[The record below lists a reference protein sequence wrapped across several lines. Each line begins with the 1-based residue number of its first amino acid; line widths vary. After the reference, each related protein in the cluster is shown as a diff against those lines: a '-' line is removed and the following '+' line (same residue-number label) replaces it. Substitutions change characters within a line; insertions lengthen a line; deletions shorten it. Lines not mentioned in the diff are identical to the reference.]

1 MLREGGVFL
10 HVNACSGAMEVLLVE
25 YSVEI
30 LSPRF
35 VLELSF
41 HRVAGPINS
50 FLNYLYDD
58 FLMAK
63 A

>member
-1 MLREGGVFL
+1 MLRERGVFL

-30 LSPRF
+30 LCPQF

-41 HRVAGPINS
+41 HRVTGPVNS
-50 FLNYLYDD
+50 VSFKL
-58 FLMAK
+58 FT
-63 A
+63 

>member
-1 MLREGGVFL
+1 MFL

-30 LSPRF
+30 LCPPF

-41 HRVAGPINS
+41 QVAGPINS
-50 FLNYLYDD
+50 FLNDLYDY
-58 FLMAK
+58 FLTAE

>member
-1 MLREGGVFL
+1 MFL
-10 HVNACSGAMEVLLVE
+10 HVNACSGVMEVLLVE

-30 LSPRF
+30 LCPWF

-50 FLNYLYDD
+50 FLSYLCDY

-63 A
+63 AQ